1 MTDEITRACETCEH
15 EQKSAV
21 DNPCRNCLPSP
32 RLPAWEPAE
41 VEQTPAARI
50 AELEAEVAKLKNWVL
65 ASDRIPAVDPDNT
78 RFSLTVP
85 AYTEDEEMVFATVL
99 LGSKIWESPYSGNH
113 LDIIKWLDVSIQ
125 PPEAE

>member
-1 MTDEITRACETCEH
+1 MTDKIARACETCKH

-32 RLPAWEPAE
+32 RLPSWQPAE

-50 AELEAEVAKLKNWVL
+50 AELEAEVAKLREALKY
-65 ASDRIPAVDPDNT
+65 
-78 RFSLTVP
+78 
-85 AYTEDEEMVFATVL
+85 YTDAIIVADWDLQEYEDDGLIARQA
-99 LGSKIWESPYSGNH
+99 LGLPE
-113 LDIIKWLDVSIQ
+113 

>member
-50 AELEAEVAKLKNWVL
+50 AELEAEVERLRGLIDAMLYHINNSTDCKHGYGFTYDFCPFVEKPVQPDVKSMPEL
-65 ASDRIPAVDPDNT
+65 DPALDLEE
-78 RFSLTVP
+78 F
-85 AYTEDEEMVFATVL
+85 DEWSNE
-99 LGSKIWESPYSGNH
+99 
-113 LDIIKWLDVSIQ
+113 
-125 PPEAE
+125 